1 MPYLHPDDLL
11 ARAVEWAGLD
21 AEVPASELD
30 EEFEQAWYERVLAE
44 QLELAGRVPGLYD
57 EVADATPHGDDGD
70 QTVGLGLR
78 DAAGRILA
86 QVEALEA
93 DRSRLDGRIV
103 EAYAALSTVLGELV
117 TRGGDGEPVAGGRA
131 GGAGTVSVEE
141 AFVAEVATACA
152 VPAFEVARR
161 LRLAVAGR
169 DRYGE
174 VRARLA
180 AGQVSLLHAGMIA
193 EAVEGFGVAEG
204 VAGPG
209 LDEVAASVT
218 RRVLAPLPDGS
229 RPGHALIRD
238 RLRRVLR
245 SLQDPGAARER
256 RSRALARRGLSGQ
269 VTEDGMGVLS
279 LHTGA
284 EQVVAVLDRVEH
296 LARALRQAGDPRSL
310 DQLRADLA
318 TEALLRHG
326 YGPCEEHAATPTE
339 APTTR
344 PREEHAATA
353 TEAPTT
359 GTAWAAAGP
368 TRTAAA
374 ATRPADTPEDDA
386 PDPGAQSCGCAP
398 AAPPASVWIVVPFEV
413 AVGLSDA
420 ACELPGHGWVTAE
433 HARQLITAPGSVW
446 RWLGV
451 DRVTGQALELGT
463 DRYRPTAAM
472 VEQVRA
478 LDGNCRA
485 PGCMVAARAC
495 DIDHHVPYPQ
505 GPTTVSNTGPLH
517 RGHHRAKTLGL
528 WSCTRAGAGPDT
540 ASILAARTGRGLAWR
555 TLTGREYVTY
565 PKSWTEA
572 LHDPSHP
579 EHTPPTRRPSETRQ
593 QRRARAAAER
603 RRQPDWNDPP
613 PF

>member
-1 MPYLHPDDLL
+1 MAPVPYLHADDLL

-30 EEFEQAWYERVLAE
+30 EEFEQARSERVLAE
-44 QLELAGRVPGLYD
+44 QLELAGRLPGLYD
-57 EVADATPHGDDGD
+57 EATGAAVAGEAGDE
-70 QTVGLGLR
+70 TLGLGLR
-78 DAAGRILA
+78 DAAGQILA

-103 EAYAALSTVLGELV
+103 DAYAALHTVLGELV
-117 TRGGDGEPVAGGRA
+117 AGAGQGEPVQGVT
-131 GGAGTVSVEE
+131 AGTVSVAEML
-141 AFVAEVATACA
+141 VAEVATACA
-152 VPAFEVARR
+152 VPGFEVARR

-169 DRYGE
+169 DRYGQ

-193 EAVEGFGVAEG
+193 EAVEGFGMAEG
-204 VAGPG
+204 LAGPG
-209 LDEVAASVT
+209 LDEVAAAVT

-245 SLQDPGAARER
+245 SLQDPGVARER
-256 RSRALARRGLSGQ
+256 RSRAVARRGLSGQ
-269 VTEDGMGVLS
+269 LTEEGMGVLS

-296 LARALRQAGDPRSL
+296 LARALRQAGDPRTL

-326 YGPCEEHAATPTE
+326 YGPCEEHAD
-339 APTTR
+339 
-344 PREEHAATA
+344 HAAS
-353 TEAPTT
+353 PT
-359 GTAWAAAGP
+359 GTVTTDTTKDLPSDAEPRVDARAA
-368 TRTAAA
+368 
-374 ATRPADTPEDDA
+374 
-386 PDPGAQSCGCAP
+386 GAQSCGCAP

-413 AVGLSDA
+413 AAGLSDA

-433 HARQLITAPGSVW
+433 HARELITAPGSVW

-451 DRVTGQALELGT
+451 DRVSGQALELGT

-478 LDGNCRA
+478 LDGRCRA
-485 PGCMVAARAC
+485 PGCLVPARAC

-528 WSCTRAGAGPDT
+528 WTCTRAGAGLDT
-540 ASILAARTGRGLAWR
+540 AVTLATGATLAALAARTGRGLAWR
-555 TLTGREYVTY
+555 TLSGREYVTY

-579 EHTPPTRRPSETRQ
+579 EHTPPSRRRSETRA
-593 QRRARAAAER
+593 QRRARLAAEQR
-603 RRQPDWNDPP
+603 ARPDWNDPP